1 MKFPYS
7 KFSILFLLLVITTI
21 GAADPATVQL
31 LSLGRMNEA
40 ISALTNRSDPE
51 SFNLRSRAYY
61 AMERWDDAVKWGER
75 AITLRPQD
83 AEYHLWLAREY
94 GRKAGDSNPLTA
106 AGVAR
111 KAKIEFERAVELDP
125 ANVQARTDLSQYY

>member
-40 ISALTNRSDPE
+40 ISALSNRGDPE
-51 SFNLRSRAYY
+51 SFNLLSRAYY

-75 AITLRPQD
+75 AIAERPQD
-83 AEYHLWLAREY
+83 AGYRLWLARAY
-94 GRKAGDSNPLTA
+94 GRKAGDSNPCLLYTSDA
-106 AGVAR
+106 ADEEDSV
-111 KAKIEFERAVELDP
+111 
-125 ANVQARTDLSQYY
+125 DLGGGRIIKKKK

>member
-40 ISALTNRSDPE
+40 IRALSNRGDPE
-51 SFNLRSRAYY
+51 SFNLLSRAYY

-75 AITLRPQD
+75 AIAERPQD
-83 AEYHLWLAREY
+83 ASYHLWLARAY
-94 GRKAGDSNPLTA
+94 GRKAGDRIRWPRQESR
-106 AGVAR
+106 AR
-111 KAKIEFERAVELDP
+111 RRMGLSAQCNWIP
-125 ANVQARTDLSQYY
+125 RT